1 MSEEE
6 CKTKDNFNNNSIT
19 QKEIN
24 ILLQSKK
31 KTPKNAI
38 NIYIK
43 NNNNNNQDLLLSY
56 GNYRIFTYDKNGDPL
71 FLIGPDYA
79 YFAFLFI
86 LNFIYF
92 IFLSGLI
99 ITLSNFY
106 VAFFGIILNLIQ
118 FISFI
123 ICGIKNPGLPKKEI
137 QKEILL
143 VKYPNIYKRC
153 SSCHFIIDKSKHF
166 VHCNTC
172 GCCCEGY
179 DHHCPWTSKC
189 IGKGNIFYFNGML
202 FMVCVI
208 FIYIIVAVICA
219 SPPGKKNKK

>member
-43 NNNNNNQDLLLSY
+43 NNNNNQDFILSY
-56 GNYRIFTYDKNGDPL
+56 GNYRIFTYDKDGDPL

-106 VAFFGIILNLIQ
+106 VAFFGIILYYLFYSIFSSLI
-118 FISFI
+118 FLYLNFH
-123 ICGIKNPGLPKKEI
+123 L
-137 QKEILL
+137 
-143 VKYPNIYKRC
+143 
-153 SSCHFIIDKSKHF
+153 
-166 VHCNTC
+166 
-172 GCCCEGY
+172 
-179 DHHCPWTSKC
+179 
-189 IGKGNIFYFNGML
+189 YF
-202 FMVCVI
+202 
-208 FIYIIVAVICA
+208 
-219 SPPGKKNKK
+219 